1 MKEKDK
7 KDVVDFLK
15 SLALIVWGMAFLATA
30 VKAFN
35 AGQDFY
41 IVTSI
46 ISVIGAAVFIIKK

>member
-7 KDVVDFLK
+7 KDVTEFLK
-15 SLALIVWGMAFLATA
+15 SLALVVWGMACLATA
-30 VKAFN
+30 VKSFSV
-35 AGQDFY
+35 GEDFY